1 MKKKLSATLLLA
13 LCILTACSAPS
24 EPNEMEQM
32 LDKVEQGLGEDYEK
46 QAVTRVY
53 DFTYV
58 NEQGNTLIMYLCIT
72 TYFAANPET
81 VTGLDKAAL
90 SAVFDPE
97 STPLQKEFTVSGHSA
112 AIYQDDGHTYLC
124 WTTSPEASGIME
136 YAPGTVTEEEA
147 LRIVRSVY
155 KGPNPEE

>member
-1 MKKKLSATLLLA
+1 MKKLSAIFLLA

-32 LDKVEQGLGEDYEK
+32 LEKVEQGLGEEYEK
-46 QAVTRVY
+46 QSVTKVY
-53 DFTYV
+53 DFEFT
-58 NEQGNTLIMYLCIT
+58 NGQGRTLTMYICAT
-72 TYFAANPET
+72 TYFAADPEA

-97 STPLQKEFTVSGHSA
+97 NTPLQKEFTVSGHSA
-112 AIYQDDGHTYLC
+112 AIYQDDAHTYLC
-124 WTTSPEASGIME
+124 WTTSPEASGVVE
-136 YAPGTVTEEEA
+136 YTPGTITEEEA

-155 KGPNPEE
+155 EGPNPEE

>member
-81 VTGLDKAAL
+81 NCQGLFNQIHKMSTKK
-90 SAVFDPE
+90 SARN
-97 STPLQKEFTVSGHSA
+97 L
-112 AIYQDDGHTYLC
+112 
-124 WTTSPEASGIME
+124 
-136 YAPGTVTEEEA
+136 
-147 LRIVRSVY
+147 
-155 KGPNPEE
+155 

>member
-1 MKKKLSATLLLA
+1 MKKKLAAFLLLS
-13 LCILTACSAPS
+13 LCIFTACTSS
-24 EPNEMEQM
+24 EPDEMAQILEQM
-32 LDKVEQGLGEDYEK
+32 ELTLGENYEK
-46 QAVTRVY
+46 QTVTKVY
-53 DFTYV
+53 DFEFANSQDDTMI
-58 NEQGNTLIMYLCIT
+58 LHLCLT

>member
-1 MKKKLSATLLLA
+1 MKKKLAAFLLLS
-13 LCILTACSAPS
+13 LCIFTACTSS
-24 EPNEMEQM
+24 EPDEMAQILEQM
-32 LDKVEQGLGEDYEK
+32 ELTLGENYEK
-46 QAVTRVY
+46 QTVTKVY
-53 DFTYV
+53 DFEFT
-58 NEQGNTLIMYLCIT
+58 NSQDDTMILHLCLT

-124 WTTSPEASGIME
+124 WTTSPETGGIME

-155 KGPNPEE
+155 KGPNPQE